1 MMGILNNERIVR
13 NGYEEGNESQGEA
26 ECPVVQ
32 CADCDS
38 AAADCG
44 GTDGCAAEER
54 TRECRRQCAFAALT
68 ATDAPT
74 EAPTELATS
83 TPEAAAT
90 PEITAAPE
98 ATAAP
103 EVTDVPEATAT
114 PDLSQVKAFL
124 VVTVGDKTYQPIPL
138 TEEGYYRFRHGDCIN
153 IVHVTPTS
161 IDMHEANCDNQ
172 DCVEQGEVTL
182 ENKDTRILG
191 NRIICLPNQVTLQL
205 YSRDEL
211 MDWLTTVQEDAA
223 NE

>member
-1 MMGILNNERIVR
+1 MKKETNPKAKRNILWCNVLIVTALLLIVAVLMVVLRR
-13 NGYEEGNESQGEA
+13 NAPANVDANAPLLSMTA
-26 ECPVVQ
+26 
-32 CADCDS
+32 
-38 AAADCG
+38 
-44 GTDGCAAEER
+44 TDAP
-54 TRECRRQCAFAALT
+54 
-68 ATDAPT
+68 TDAPT

-90 PEITAAPE
+90 PEITATPE
-98 ATAAP
+98 AAAAP
-103 EVTDVPEATAT
+103 EVTGVPEATAT
-114 PDLSQVKAFL
+114 PDLSQVEAFL

-138 TEEGYYRFRHGDCIN
+138 TEEGYYRLRHGDCIN

-161 IDMHEANCDNQ
+161 INMHEANCENQ

-191 NRIICLPNQVTLQL
+191 NMIICLPNQVTLQL

-211 MDWLTTVQEDAA
+211 IDWLTTVQEDAA

>member
-1 MMGILNNERIVR
+1 MKKETNPKAKRNILWCNVLIVTALLLIVAVLMVVLRR
-13 NGYEEGNESQGEA
+13 NAPANVDA
-26 ECPVVQ
+26 NAPLLP
-32 CADCDS
+32 
-38 AAADCG
+38 
-44 GTDGCAAEER
+44 
-54 TRECRRQCAFAALT
+54 LT

-74 EAPTELATS
+74 ELAIS
-83 TPEAAAT
+83 TPEAAVT

>member
-1 MMGILNNERIVR
+1 MKKETKSKAKR
-13 NGYEEGNESQGEA
+13 NGLWCNVLIVA
-26 ECPVVQ
+26 ALLLIVAVLMVVL
-32 CADCDS
+32 
-38 AAADCG
+38 
-44 GTDGCAAEER
+44 
-54 TRECRRQCAFAALT
+54 RRNAPANVDANAPLLPLT

-98 ATAAP
+98 AAAAS
-103 EVTDVPEATAT
+103 EVTDAPEATAT

-138 TEEGYYRFRHGDCIN
+138 TEEGYYRLRHGDCIN

-182 ENKDTRILG
+182 ENKGERILG

>member
-1 MMGILNNERIVR
+1 MKKETNPKAKRNILWCNVLIVTALLLIVAVLMVVLRR
-13 NGYEEGNESQGEA
+13 NAPANVDA
-26 ECPVVQ
+26 NAP
-32 CADCDS
+32 
-38 AAADCG
+38 
-44 GTDGCAAEER
+44 
-54 TRECRRQCAFAALT
+54 LLPMT
-68 ATDAPT
+68 ATDAPTEAPTESPT

-98 ATAAP
+98 AAATP
-103 EVTDVPEATAT
+103 EITDVPEATAT
-114 PDLSQVKAFL
+114 PDLSQVEAFL

-138 TEEGYYRFRHGDCIN
+138 TEEGYYRLRHGDCIN

-161 IDMHEANCDNQ
+161 IDMHEANCENQ

-191 NRIICLPNQVTLQL
+191 NMIICLPNQVTLQL

-211 MDWLTTVQEDAA
+211 IDWLTTVQEDAA

>member
-1 MMGILNNERIVR
+1 MKKETNSKAKR
-13 NGYEEGNESQGEA
+13 NGLWCNVLIVA
-26 ECPVVQ
+26 VLMVVL
-32 CADCDS
+32 
-38 AAADCG
+38 
-44 GTDGCAAEER
+44 
-54 TRECRRQCAFAALT
+54 RRNAPANVDANAPLLPLT
-68 ATDAPT
+68 ATD
-74 EAPTELATS
+74 APTELATS
-83 TPEAAAT
+83 TPEAAAP

>member
-1 MMGILNNERIVR
+1 MKKETNPKAKRNILWCNVLIVTALLLIVAVLMVVLRR
-13 NGYEEGNESQGEA
+13 NAPANVDA
-26 ECPVVQ
+26 NAP
-32 CADCDS
+32 
-38 AAADCG
+38 
-44 GTDGCAAEER
+44 
-54 TRECRRQCAFAALT
+54 LLPMT
-68 ATDAPT
+68 ATEAPAEAPT

-114 PDLSQVKAFL
+114 PDLSQVEAFL

-138 TEEGYYRFRHGDCIN
+138 TEEGYYRLRHGDCIN

-161 IDMHEANCDNQ
+161 IDMHEANCENQ

-191 NRIICLPNQVTLQL
+191 NMIICLPNQVTLQL

-211 MDWLTTVQEDAA
+211 IDWLTTVQEDAA

>member
-1 MMGILNNERIVR
+1 MKKETNPKAKR
-13 NGYEEGNESQGEA
+13 NGLWCNVLIVTA
-26 ECPVVQ
+26 LLLIVAVLMVVL
-32 CADCDS
+32 
-38 AAADCG
+38 
-44 GTDGCAAEER
+44 
-54 TRECRRQCAFAALT
+54 RRNATANVDANAPLLPLT
-68 ATDAPT
+68 ATDAPTEALT

-98 ATAAP
+98 
-103 EVTDVPEATAT
+103 VTDAPEATAT
-114 PDLSQVKAFL
+114 PDLSQVEAFL

-138 TEEGYYRFRHGDCIN
+138 TEEGYYRLRHGDCIN

-191 NRIICLPNQVTLQL
+191 NMIICLPNQVTLQL

>member
-1 MMGILNNERIVR
+1 MKKETSPKAKR
-13 NGYEEGNESQGEA
+13 NGLWCNVLIVTA
-26 ECPVVQ
+26 LLLIVAVLMVVL
-32 CADCDS
+32 
-38 AAADCG
+38 
-44 GTDGCAAEER
+44 
-54 TRECRRQCAFAALT
+54 RRNAPANVDANAPLLPLT

-90 PEITAAPE
+90 
-98 ATAAP
+98 
-103 EVTDVPEATAT
+103 PEATAT

-138 TEEGYYRFRHGDCIN
+138 TEEGYYRLRHGDCIN

-191 NRIICLPNQVTLQL
+191 NMIICLPNQVTLQL

>member
-1 MMGILNNERIVR
+1 MKKETNPKAKR
-13 NGYEEGNESQGEA
+13 NGLWCNVLIVA
-26 ECPVVQ
+26 ALLLIVAALMVVL
-32 CADCDS
+32 
-38 AAADCG
+38 
-44 GTDGCAAEER
+44 
-54 TRECRRQCAFAALT
+54 RRNAPANVDANAPLLPLT

-74 EAPTELATS
+74 ELAIS
-83 TPEAAAT
+83 TPEAAVT

-138 TEEGYYRFRHGDCIN
+138 TEEGYYRLRHGDCIN

-161 IDMHEANCDNQ
+161 INMHEANCENQ

-191 NRIICLPNQVTLQL
+191 NMIICLPNQVTLQL

>member
-1 MMGILNNERIVR
+1 MKKETNPKAKR
-13 NGYEEGNESQGEA
+13 NGLWCNVLIVA
-26 ECPVVQ
+26 ALLLIVAVPMVVL
-32 CADCDS
+32 
-38 AAADCG
+38 
-44 GTDGCAAEER
+44 
-54 TRECRRQCAFAALT
+54 RRNAPANVDANAPLLPLT

-74 EAPTELATS
+74 ELAIS
-83 TPEAAAT
+83 TPEAAVT

>member
-1 MMGILNNERIVR
+1 MKKETNPKAKR
-13 NGYEEGNESQGEA
+13 NGLWCNVLIVA
-26 ECPVVQ
+26 ALLLIVAVLMVVL
-32 CADCDS
+32 
-38 AAADCG
+38 
-44 GTDGCAAEER
+44 
-54 TRECRRQCAFAALT
+54 RRNAPANVDANAPLLPLT

-90 PEITAAPE
+90 PE
-98 ATAAP
+98 
-103 EVTDVPEATAT
+103 ATAT

-124 VVTVGDKTYQPIPL
+124 VVTVSDKTYQPIPL
-138 TEEGYYRFRHGDCIN
+138 TEEGYYRLRHGDCIN

-205 YSRDEL
+205 YSRNEL

>member
-1 MMGILNNERIVR
+1 MKKETNPKAKRNILWCNVLIVTALLLIVAVLLVVLRR
-13 NGYEEGNESQGEA
+13 NAPANVDA
-26 ECPVVQ
+26 NAP
-32 CADCDS
+32 
-38 AAADCG
+38 
-44 GTDGCAAEER
+44 
-54 TRECRRQCAFAALT
+54 LLPMT

-74 EAPTELATS
+74 EAPTEAPSELATS

-90 PEITAAPE
+90 PEITA
-98 ATAAP
+98 
-103 EVTDVPEATAT
+103 T
-114 PDLSQVKAFL
+114 PDLTQVEAFL

-138 TEEGYYRFRHGDCIN
+138 TEEGYYRLRHGDCIN

-161 IDMHEANCDNQ
+161 IDMHEANCENQ

-191 NRIICLPNQVTLQL
+191 NMIICLPNQVTLQL

-211 MDWLTTVQEDAA
+211 IDWLTTVQEDAA

>member
-1 MMGILNNERIVR
+1 MKKETNPKAKR
-13 NGYEEGNESQGEA
+13 NGLWCNVLIVA
-26 ECPVVQ
+26 ALLLIVAVLMVVL
-32 CADCDS
+32 
-38 AAADCG
+38 
-44 GTDGCAAEER
+44 
-54 TRECRRQCAFAALT
+54 RRNSPANVDANAPLLPLT
-68 ATDAPT
+68 ATEAPT

-90 PEITAAPE
+90 PEI
-98 ATAAP
+98 
-103 EVTDVPEATAT
+103 TAT

-191 NRIICLPNQVTLQL
+191 NMIICLPNQVTLQL

>member
-1 MMGILNNERIVR
+1 MKKETNPKAKR
-13 NGYEEGNESQGEA
+13 NGLLCNVLIVA
-26 ECPVVQ
+26 ALLLIVAVLMVVL
-32 CADCDS
+32 
-38 AAADCG
+38 
-44 GTDGCAAEER
+44 
-54 TRECRRQCAFAALT
+54 RRNAPANVDANAPLLPLT

-74 EAPTELATS
+74 ETELATS

-98 ATAAP
+98 AAAAS

-114 PDLSQVKAFL
+114 PDLSQVEAFL

-191 NRIICLPNQVTLQL
+191 NMIICLPNQVTLQL

>member
-1 MMGILNNERIVR
+1 MKKETNSKAKR
-13 NGYEEGNESQGEA
+13 NGLWCNVLIVA
-26 ECPVVQ
+26 ALLLIVAVLMVVL
-32 CADCDS
+32 
-38 AAADCG
+38 
-44 GTDGCAAEER
+44 
-54 TRECRRQCAFAALT
+54 RRNAPANVDANAPLLPLT
-68 ATDAPT
+68 ATD
-74 EAPTELATS
+74 APTELATS

-161 IDMHEANCDNQ
+161 IGMHEANCDNQ

>member
-26 ECPVVQ
+26 EWPVVQ
-32 CADCDS
+32 CADCGS

-44 GTDGCAAEER
+44 GADGCAAAER
-54 TRECRRQCAFAALT
+54 ARECRRQCAFAAPDRNRC
-68 ATDAPT
+68 ADRGADR
-74 EAPTELATS
+74 LATS

-98 ATAAP
+98 AAAAP
-103 EVTDVPEATAT
+103 EVTDVPEVTAT
-114 PDLSQVKAFL
+114 PDLSQVEAFL

-138 TEEGYYRFRHGDCIN
+138 TEEGYYRLRHGDCIN

-191 NRIICLPNQVTLQL
+191 NMIICLPNQVTLQL

>member
-1 MMGILNNERIVR
+1 MKKETNPKAKR
-13 NGYEEGNESQGEA
+13 NGLWCNVLIVA
-26 ECPVVQ
+26 ALLLIVAVLMVVL
-32 CADCDS
+32 
-38 AAADCG
+38 
-44 GTDGCAAEER
+44 
-54 TRECRRQCAFAALT
+54 RRNAPANVDANAPLLPLT

-74 EAPTELATS
+74 ETELATS

-124 VVTVGDKTYQPIPL
+124 VVTVGDKTCQPIPL

-191 NRIICLPNQVTLQL
+191 NMIICLPNQVTLQL

>member
-1 MMGILNNERIVR
+1 MKKETNPKAKRNILWCNVLIVTALLLIVAVLMVVLRR
-13 NGYEEGNESQGEA
+13 NAPANVDA
-26 ECPVVQ
+26 NAP
-32 CADCDS
+32 
-38 AAADCG
+38 
-44 GTDGCAAEER
+44 
-54 TRECRRQCAFAALT
+54 LLPMT
-68 ATDAPT
+68 ATDAPTEALTEAPT

-90 PEITAAPE
+90 PEITATPE
-98 ATAAP
+98 AAAAP

-114 PDLSQVKAFL
+114 PDLSQVEAFL

-138 TEEGYYRFRHGDCIN
+138 TEEGYYRLRHGDCIN

-161 IDMHEANCDNQ
+161 IDMHEANCENQ

-191 NRIICLPNQVTLQL
+191 NMIICLPNQVTLQL

-211 MDWLTTVQEDAA
+211 IDWLTTVQEDAA

>member
-1 MMGILNNERIVR
+1 MKKETNPKAKR
-13 NGYEEGNESQGEA
+13 NGLWCNVLIVA
-26 ECPVVQ
+26 ALLLIVAVLMVVL
-32 CADCDS
+32 
-38 AAADCG
+38 
-44 GTDGCAAEER
+44 
-54 TRECRRQCAFAALT
+54 RRNAPANVDANAPLLPLT

-74 EAPTELATS
+74 EAPAEAPTELATS

-98 ATAAP
+98 AAS
-103 EVTDVPEATAT
+103 EVTDAPEATAT

-138 TEEGYYRFRHGDCIN
+138 TEEGYYRLRHGDCIN

-191 NRIICLPNQVTLQL
+191 NMIICLPNQVTLQL

>member
-1 MMGILNNERIVR
+1 MKKETNPKAKR
-13 NGYEEGNESQGEA
+13 NGLWCNVLIVA
-26 ECPVVQ
+26 ALLLIVAVLMVVL
-32 CADCDS
+32 
-38 AAADCG
+38 
-44 GTDGCAAEER
+44 
-54 TRECRRQCAFAALT
+54 RRNAPANVDANAPLLPLT

-74 EAPTELATS
+74 ELAIS
-83 TPEAAAT
+83 TPEAAVT

-153 IVHVTPTS
+153 IVHVTSTS

-182 ENKDTRILG
+182 ENKDTRIWG
-191 NRIICLPNQVTLQL
+191 NMIICLPNQVTLQL

>member
-1 MMGILNNERIVR
+1 MKKETNPKAKR
-13 NGYEEGNESQGEA
+13 NGLWCNVLIVA
-26 ECPVVQ
+26 ALLLIVAVLMVVL
-32 CADCDS
+32 
-38 AAADCG
+38 
-44 GTDGCAAEER
+44 
-54 TRECRRQCAFAALT
+54 RRNAPANVDANAPLLPLT

-74 EAPTELATS
+74 ELAIS
-83 TPEAAAT
+83 TPEAAVT

-124 VVTVGDKTYQPIPL
+124 VVTVGDKTNQPIPL

>member
-1 MMGILNNERIVR
+1 MKKETNPKAKRNVLWCNVLIVAALLLIVAVLMVVLRR
-13 NGYEEGNESQGEA
+13 NAPANVDA
-26 ECPVVQ
+26 NAPLLP
-32 CADCDS
+32 
-38 AAADCG
+38 
-44 GTDGCAAEER
+44 
-54 TRECRRQCAFAALT
+54 LT

-74 EAPTELATS
+74 ELAIS
-83 TPEAAAT
+83 TPEAAVT

>member
-1 MMGILNNERIVR
+1 MKKETNPKAKR
-13 NGYEEGNESQGEA
+13 NGLWCNVLIVA
-26 ECPVVQ
+26 ALLLIVAVLMVVL
-32 CADCDS
+32 
-38 AAADCG
+38 
-44 GTDGCAAEER
+44 
-54 TRECRRQCAFAALT
+54 RRNAPANVDANAPLLSLT

-90 PEITAAPE
+90 
-98 ATAAP
+98 
-103 EVTDVPEATAT
+103 PEATAT

-138 TEEGYYRFRHGDCIN
+138 TEEGYYRLRHGDCIN

-191 NRIICLPNQVTLQL
+191 NMIICLPNQVTLQL

>member
-1 MMGILNNERIVR
+1 MKKETDPKAKRNVLWCNVLIVTALLLIVAVLMVVLRR
-13 NGYEEGNESQGEA
+13 NAPANVDA
-26 ECPVVQ
+26 NAPLLP
-32 CADCDS
+32 
-38 AAADCG
+38 
-44 GTDGCAAEER
+44 
-54 TRECRRQCAFAALT
+54 LT

-74 EAPTELATS
+74 ELAIS
-83 TPEAAAT
+83 TPEAAVT

-153 IVHVTPTS
+153 IVHVTSTS

-182 ENKDTRILG
+182 ENKDTRIWG
-191 NRIICLPNQVTLQL
+191 NMIICLPNQVTLQL

>member
-1 MMGILNNERIVR
+1 MKKETNSKAKRNVLWCNVLIVTALLLIVAVLMVVLRR
-13 NGYEEGNESQGEA
+13 NAPANVDA
-26 ECPVVQ
+26 NAPLLP
-32 CADCDS
+32 
-38 AAADCG
+38 
-44 GTDGCAAEER
+44 
-54 TRECRRQCAFAALT
+54 LT

-90 PEITAAPE
+90 
-98 ATAAP
+98 
-103 EVTDVPEATAT
+103 PEATAT

-138 TEEGYYRFRHGDCIN
+138 TEEGYYRLRHGDCIN

-191 NRIICLPNQVTLQL
+191 NMIICLPNQVTLQL

>member
-1 MMGILNNERIVR
+1 MKKETSPKAKR
-13 NGYEEGNESQGEA
+13 NGLWCNVLIVTA
-26 ECPVVQ
+26 LLLIVAVLMVVL
-32 CADCDS
+32 
-38 AAADCG
+38 
-44 GTDGCAAEER
+44 
-54 TRECRRQCAFAALT
+54 RRNSPANVDANAPLLPLT

-90 PEITAAPE
+90 PEITAAP
-98 ATAAP
+98 
-103 EVTDVPEATAT
+103 
-114 PDLSQVKAFL
+114 DLSQVKAFL

-138 TEEGYYRFRHGDCIN
+138 TEEGYYRLRHGDCIN

-182 ENKDTRILG
+182 ENKGERILG
-191 NRIICLPNQVTLQL
+191 NMIICLPNQVTLQL

>member
-1 MMGILNNERIVR
+1 MKKETSPKAKR
-13 NGYEEGNESQGEA
+13 NGLWCNVLIVTA
-26 ECPVVQ
+26 LLLIVAVLMVVL
-32 CADCDS
+32 
-38 AAADCG
+38 
-44 GTDGCAAEER
+44 
-54 TRECRRQCAFAALT
+54 RRNAPANVDANAPLLPLT

-98 ATAAP
+98 AAAVP

-138 TEEGYYRFRHGDCIN
+138 TEEGYYRLRHGDC
-153 IVHVTPTS
+153 

-191 NRIICLPNQVTLQL
+191 NMIICLPNQVTLQL

>member
-1 MMGILNNERIVR
+1 MKKETNPKAKRNILWCNVLIVTALLLIVAVLMVVLRR
-13 NGYEEGNESQGEA
+13 NAPANVDA
-26 ECPVVQ
+26 NAP
-32 CADCDS
+32 
-38 AAADCG
+38 
-44 GTDGCAAEER
+44 
-54 TRECRRQCAFAALT
+54 LLPMT

-74 EAPTELATS
+74 EAPAEAPTEPATS

-98 ATAAP
+98 EAAAP

-114 PDLSQVKAFL
+114 PDLSQVEAFL

-138 TEEGYYRFRHGDCIN
+138 TEEGYYRLRHGDCIN

-161 IDMHEANCDNQ
+161 INMHEANCENQ

-191 NRIICLPNQVTLQL
+191 NMIICLPNQVTLQL

-211 MDWLTTVQEDAA
+211 IDWLTTVQEDAA

>member
-1 MMGILNNERIVR
+1 MKKETNPKAKR
-13 NGYEEGNESQGEA
+13 NGLWCN
-26 ECPVVQ
+26 VLIV
-32 CADCDS
+32 
-38 AAADCG
+38 
-44 GTDGCAAEER
+44 
-54 TRECRRQCAFAALT
+54 AALLLIVAVLMVVLRRNAPANVDANTPLLPMT

-74 EAPTELATS
+74 EALTEAPTEAPTEPATS

-90 PEITAAPE
+90 PEITATPE

-138 TEEGYYRFRHGDCIN
+138 TEEGYYRLRHGDCIN

-191 NRIICLPNQVTLQL
+191 NMIICLPNQVTLQL

>member
-1 MMGILNNERIVR
+1 MKKETSPKAKR
-13 NGYEEGNESQGEA
+13 NGLWCNVLIVTA
-26 ECPVVQ
+26 LLLIVAVLMVVL
-32 CADCDS
+32 
-38 AAADCG
+38 
-44 GTDGCAAEER
+44 
-54 TRECRRQCAFAALT
+54 RRNAPANVDANAPLLPLT

-74 EAPTELATS
+74 EAPT
-83 TPEAAAT
+83 

-98 ATAAP
+98 AAAVP

-138 TEEGYYRFRHGDCIN
+138 TEEGYYRLRHGDCIN

>member
-1 MMGILNNERIVR
+1 MKKETNPKAKR
-13 NGYEEGNESQGEA
+13 NGLWCNVLIVTA
-26 ECPVVQ
+26 LLLIVAVLMVVL
-32 CADCDS
+32 
-38 AAADCG
+38 
-44 GTDGCAAEER
+44 
-54 TRECRRQCAFAALT
+54 RRNAPANVDANAPLLPLT

-74 EAPTELATS
+74 EAPTELTTS

-90 PEITAAPE
+90 PE
-98 ATAAP
+98 
-103 EVTDVPEATAT
+103 ATAT
-114 PDLSQVKAFL
+114 PDMSQVKAFL

-138 TEEGYYRFRHGDCIN
+138 TEEGYYRLRHGDCIN

-191 NRIICLPNQVTLQL
+191 NMIICLPNQVTLQL

>member
-1 MMGILNNERIVR
+1 MKKETNPKAKR
-13 NGYEEGNESQGEA
+13 NGLWCNVLIVAALLLIVAVLMVVLRRNEPA
-26 ECPVVQ
+26 NVDANAPLLP
-32 CADCDS
+32 
-38 AAADCG
+38 
-44 GTDGCAAEER
+44 
-54 TRECRRQCAFAALT
+54 LT

-74 EAPTELATS
+74 ELAIS
-83 TPEAAAT
+83 TPEAAVT

>member
-1 MMGILNNERIVR
+1 MKKETNPKAKR
-13 NGYEEGNESQGEA
+13 NGLLCNVLIVA
-26 ECPVVQ
+26 ALLLIVAVLMVVL
-32 CADCDS
+32 
-38 AAADCG
+38 
-44 GTDGCAAEER
+44 
-54 TRECRRQCAFAALT
+54 RRNAPANVDANAPLLPLT

-74 EAPTELATS
+74 ELAIS
-83 TPEAAAT
+83 TPEAAVT

-98 ATAAP
+98 AAAAP
-103 EVTDVPEATAT
+103 EVTDAPEATAT
-114 PDLSQVKAFL
+114 LDLSQVKAFL